1 LNKKLKKLQNC
12 YNELNK
18 KLNENTIK
26 KNMYWTKLISI
37 KLKDELKSNY
47 QQNLKYELFK
57 KLTFSIYEQNRII
70 NKF

>member
-1 LNKKLKKLQNC
+1 LNKKLKNLQNC

-57 KLTFSIYEQNRII
+57 KLSFSIYEKNRII